1 MNQETNLAGLKVNF
15 LSKHE
20 VLSLLK
26 NKLQANQKTWLT
38 TVYSEFLYAGLN
50 NPAVMQMLNKANIAI
65 PDGIGIFW
73 AKNYLSIPL
82 TAKSYWGKIFQSL
95 FQAKYSL
102 LKLLFNKK
110 GVQTVPG
117 SELIWDISKMAQE
130 NNWSVFLLGG
140 YGDTP
145 KIAAEKL
152 RSNPPAGGLNLKTYF
167 SNKNPADL
175 SVIEEIIKA
184 KPDILLVAYGPIRQ
198 EKWISEN
205 LENLPTVRLAVGLGG
220 TFDYIAG
227 KKISPP
233 VFVRKIGLEWLWRL
247 FTQPYRI
254 KRIFQATFGL
264 INLLILYKIYSYME
278 YRKNV
283 VSVILNSHNQ
293 ILICQR
299 NPIPASGHALG
310 ENILDKYKNYW
321 QFPQGGADQDES
333 LEKTAL
339 REAWEEVGLN
349 KLSLI
354 KISLSQNKYWF
365 TLSWQRIFKR
375 KYRWKGQSQNLVY
388 LRHQGLD
395 NEVKV
400 DNKEFVNYKWVA
412 QKDLST
418 HVHFERKP
426 LAKIVEADLKE
437 MLEKGTLT

>member
-1 MNQETNLAGLKVNF
+1 MNQETNVAGLKVNF

-26 NKLQANQKTWLT
+26 NKLQANQTTWLT

-50 NPAVMQMLNKANIAI
+50 NPAVMQMLNKSDIAI
-65 PDGIGIFW
+65 PDGVGIFW
-73 AKNYLSIPL
+73 AKNFLSIPL
-82 TAKSYWGKIFQSL
+82 TAKSYWGKVFQSL

-102 LKLLFNKK
+102 LKLLFTKK
-110 GVQTVPG
+110 NVQTVPG

-145 KIAAEKL
+145 KLASENLKL
-152 RSNPPAGGLNLKTYF
+152 KNKNLKTYF

-175 SVIEEIIKA
+175 SVIEEINKA
-184 KPDILLVAYGPIRQ
+184 KPDILLVAYGPIKQ
-198 EKWISEN
+198 EQWIFEN
-205 LENLPTVRLAVGLGG
+205 LQKLPSVKLAVGVGG

-293 ILICQR
+293 ILICQS

-310 ENILDKYKNYW
+310 ENNLDKYKNYW
-321 QFPQGGADQDES
+321 KFPQGGVDQNES

-400 DNKEFVNYKWVA
+400 DNKEFVNYKWVE

-418 HVHFERKP
+418 LVHFERKP

-437 MLEKGTLT
+437 MLEKGTINRIN

>member
-1 MNQETNLAGLKVNF
+1 MNQETNVAGLKVNF
-15 LSKHE
+15 LSKQE
-20 VLSLLK
+20 VLNLLK
-26 NKLQANQKTWLT
+26 TKLQANQKTWLT

-73 AKNYLSIPL
+73 AKNFLSIPL
-82 TAKSYWGKIFQSL
+82 TAKSYWGKVFQSL

-102 LKLLFNKK
+102 LTLLFNKN
-110 GVQTVPG
+110 GIQTIPG

-145 KIAAEKL
+145 KLACENLKL
-152 RSNPPAGGLNLKTYF
+152 KNKNLKTYF
-167 SNKNPADL
+167 SNKNPEDPTI
-175 SVIEEIIKA
+175 IEEINKA
-184 KPDILLVAYGPIRQ
+184 KPDILLVAYGPIKQ
-198 EKWISEN
+198 EEWISEN

-233 VFVRKIGLEWLWRL
+233 KFVRNLGLEWLWRL

-283 VSVILNSHNQ
+283 VCVILNPNNK

-299 NPIPASGHALG
+299 NPIPASGYALG
-310 ENILDKYKNYW
+310 ENTFDKYKNYW
-321 QFPQGGADQDES
+321 QFPQGGVDQNEN
-333 LEKTAL
+333 LEETAI
-339 REAWEEVGLN
+339 REAWEEAGLN

-354 KISLSQNKYWF
+354 KTSPSQNKYWF
-365 TLSWQRIFKR
+365 TLSWQRIFKQ

-395 NEVKV
+395 SEVKV
-400 DNKEFVNYKWVA
+400 DNKEFINYKWVEP
-412 QKDLST
+412 QDLAT
-418 HVHFERKP
+418 LVHFERKP
-426 LAKIVEADLKE
+426 LTKIIEADLKE
-437 MLEKGTLT
+437 MLEKGKLT

>member
-1 MNQETNLAGLKVNF
+1 MNQETKVAGLKVNF
-15 LSKHE
+15 LSKQE
-20 VLSLLK
+20 VLRLIK
-26 NKLQANQKTWLT
+26 ARLQTNQKTWLT

-82 TAKSYWGKIFQSL
+82 TVKSYWGKVFQSL
-95 FQAKYSL
+95 FQAKHSL
-102 LKLLFNKK
+102 LKLLLNKK
-110 GVQTVPG
+110 GIQTIPG

-130 NNWSVFLLGG
+130 NNWSIFLLGG

-145 KIAAEKL
+145 KIASKKISL
-152 RSNPPAGGLNLKTYF
+152 KFPNLKINF
-167 SNKNPADL
+167 CNKNPADL
-175 SVIEEIIKA
+175 SVIEEINKA

-205 LENLPTVRLAVGLGG
+205 LENLSTVKLAVGLGG

-233 VFVRKIGLEWLWRL
+233 KFVRTLGLEWLWRF

-321 QFPQGGADQDES
+321 QFPQGGVDQNES

-349 KLSLI
+349 KLNLI

-400 DNKEFVNYKWVA
+400 DNNEFVNYKWVD
-412 QKDLST
+412 QKDLLT
-418 HVHFERKP
+418 LVHFERKP

-437 MLEKGTLT
+437 MLEKGKLT